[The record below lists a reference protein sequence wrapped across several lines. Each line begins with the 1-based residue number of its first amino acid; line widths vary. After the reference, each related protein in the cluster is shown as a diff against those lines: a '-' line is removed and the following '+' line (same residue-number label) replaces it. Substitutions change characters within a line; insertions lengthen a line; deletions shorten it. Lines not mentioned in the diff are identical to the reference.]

1 MANQVYASPGV
12 YTSEKDLTFTTETLG
27 VTTLGLVGETLKG
40 PAFQPMFISNYD
52 DFKLKFGG
60 TNPEKFSGTQIVK
73 YELPYIGKSYL
84 TQSNQ
89 LYVTRVLGLSG
100 YDAGRG
106 YSIRTI
112 GGMVSTGLTVT
123 ATTTTSLNFIAT
135 TGGTITVTDGIYS
148 GQTLLDAVATI
159 VDISK
164 TKFQTGF
171 NSFFSLTDPTTKDWY
186 KNNAL
191 YYGVLL
197 TGSTAVTGFYDASRG
212 SGASGHTFSSGITS
226 ATTLSYIDSY
236 TYPSVDTDETEYI
249 LQNEFEFDENND
261 NFDST
266 GFMLTTWNITGITGG
281 YSGVTYI
288 QQTSYV
294 APVNETFHKK
304 TIAILRSRGSYSA
317 DILSFNITGASNVIL
332 TGTTNVDNNPY
343 ATFTVSGKTATN
355 TNFTYEVSL
364 DQTQSN
370 YIKKVLGTNAYDKST
385 HLFVDETYDASLKMG
400 WNTGQ
405 IYGIHP
411 TLVDINNWNFNKT
424 QYQSPITPFF
434 VSELRGGLP
443 QRLFRFISI
452 SDGQS
457 ANTEIKVSI
466 ANLSFSTMTF
476 DVIVRS
482 FNDSDKSVVILE
494 RFSGL
499 SMDESQTNYI
509 GRLIGTIDNKYPLL
523 SSYIVVDMDPN
534 APADALPCGF
544 EGYQMRTNSIT
555 DISGTTYCGVVEL
568 PYKTKYYVAGEVIST
583 PPGSSTII
591 SSGDKVRKS
600 YLGFS
605 DIDYGYDADL
615 LKFKGLYNSN
625 GDWGNGSEWPTKTTG
640 FHMDVN
646 AASILDVSGDT
657 VFTAGDS
664 SYSSST
670 DEADTNNEY
679 YDIKTRKFTALF
691 SGGFDGWDIYRKTRT
706 NTNTYKIGRTGFVAS
721 GFDTY
726 DDQAYF
732 ETYGSFGISDYYATF
747 LGVLSFQNPEETSI
761 NILATPGI
769 DIVNNSDLCTDT
781 IEVVEESRKDSI
793 YLPTLPDI
801 TLFNNTDP
809 GNSESWFQTSQVI
822 DVLDGVDI
830 DSNYTAVYYP
840 WIQINDSENN
850 ANVFIPPTAEVV
862 RNLAYTDNV
871 AYPWFATAGYNRGLV
886 NCIRARM
893 SLDQASRD
901 ALYPAR
907 INPIATFSDVGT
919 VIWGNRNLQVANS
932 ALNRLN
938 IRRLLL
944 QARKLIMAVA
954 NRLLFDPND
963 AAVRSQFLSLVNPI
977 LDNIRKERGLTD
989 FRVTLTSL
997 ANEKDRNTMTGK
1009 IFIKP
1014 TPTLE
1019 FIELTF
1025 VVTPETVSFDNI
1037 T

>member
-52 DFKLKFGG
+52 EFKLKFGG
-60 TNPEKFSGTQIVK
+60 TSPEKFSGTQIVK
-73 YELPYIGKSYL
+73 YELPYIAKSYL

-89 LYVTRVLGLSG
+89 LFVTRVLGLSG
-100 YDAGRG
+100 YDAGIG
-106 YSIRTI
+106 YAIRTI
-112 GGMVSTGLTVT
+112 GGIDSDNLVVSGATGS
-123 ATTTTSLNFIAT
+123 TTNLYFVADIS
-135 TGGTITVTDGIYS
+135 GGTITVSGGTYS
-148 GQTLLDAVATI
+148 GQTLLTAVGT
-159 VDISK
+159 VTNTDT
-164 TKFQTGF
+164 TKYSTSF
-171 NSFFSLTDPTTKDWY
+171 NSFFGLTGTLSSNSWY
-186 KNNAL
+186 KNDIL
-191 YYGVLL
+191 YWNIITTGLSDYYTTDRNSKPL
-197 TGSTAVTGFYDASRG
+197 TSASGSTSPNFVDAYVYDSDIEETTYQLNNEFTYTESSDNFLSSG
-212 SGASGHTFSSGITS
+212 YMLYSHSISTTGASTN
-226 ATTLSYIDSY
+226 YY
-236 TYPSVDTDETEYI
+236 
-249 LQNEFEFDENND
+249 
-261 NFDST
+261 
-266 GFMLTTWNITGITGG
+266 TGITKVLNI
-281 YSGVTYI
+281 SHT
-288 QQTSYV
+288 
-294 APVNETFHKK
+294 APVITDFHKR
-304 TIAILRSRGSYSA
+304 TIALLRSRGTYSSNV
-317 DILSFNITGASNVIL
+317 LNFNVTGSSNVIL
-332 TGTTNVDNNPY
+332 SSTTNIKNNPY
-343 ATFTVSGKTATN
+343 GTFTISGKTRTN
-355 TNFTYEVSL
+355 TTFTYDVSL
-364 DQTQSN
+364 DSTQGN
-370 YIKKVLGTNAYDKST
+370 YIKKVLGSDAFDKST
-385 HLFVDETYDASLKMG
+385 NLFVDELYDSSLSMG
-400 WNTGQ
+400 WNTGKV
-405 IYGIHP
+405 YGLHETIVGVN
-411 TLVDINNWNFNKT
+411 TWGSNKT
-424 QYQSPITPFF
+424 QYQSPMTPFLI
-434 VSELRGGLP
+434 SELRGGLP

-452 SDGQS
+452 SDGNS
-457 ANTEIKVSI
+457 ANTEIKASI

-476 DVIVRS
+476 DVIVRAY
-482 FNDSDKSVVILE
+482 NDSDKSVVILE
-494 RFSGL
+494 KYSNL
-499 SMDESQTNYI
+499 SMDETKTNYI
-509 GRLIGTIDNKYPLL
+509 GKMIGTIDNKYPLL
-523 SSYIVVDMDPN
+523 SSYIVVDMDPS

-544 EGYQMRTNSIT
+544 EGYQMRTANLTNIT
-555 DISGTTYCGVVEL
+555 GTSYCGVIEL
-568 PYKTKYYVAGEVIST
+568 PYKTKYYVAGEVTAT
-583 PPGSSTII
+583 PPNAASVI
-591 SSGDKVRKS
+591 SSGDKVRKT

-605 DIDYGYDADL
+605 DIDYGYDNDL
-615 LKFKGLYNSN
+615 LKFKGLYGSN
-625 GDWGNGSEWPTKTTG
+625 GNWGNGSEWSSLTTG

-646 AASILDVSGDT
+646 ASGITNSSGNT
-657 VFTAGDS
+657 VFTVGVS

-670 DEADTNNEY
+670 DEADTTNAY
-679 YDIKTRKFTALF
+679 YDIKTRKFTVLF
-691 SGGFDGWDIYRKTRT
+691 SGGYDGWDIYRKTRT
-706 NTNTYKIGRTGFVAS
+706 NTNSYKIGGSSFSAGGFA
-721 GFDTY
+721 TY
-726 DDQAYF
+726 TDQAYYD
-732 ETYGSFGISDYYATF
+732 TYGSFGTSDYYATF
-747 LGVLSFQNPEETSI
+747 LGVLTYQNAEETSI
-761 NILATPGI
+761 NIMATPGI
-769 DIVNNSDLCTDT
+769 DIINNSNLCADT
-781 IEVVEESRKDSI
+781 IEVMEEKRKDSI

-801 TLFNNTDP
+801 QLYNNTDP
-809 GNSESWFQTSQVI
+809 GNSESWLHTNEII
-822 DVLDGVDI
+822 DALDAVDI

-919 VIWGNRNLQVANS
+919 VIWGNRNLQIANS

>member
-52 DFKLKFGG
+52 EFKLKFGG
-60 TNPEKFSGTQIVK
+60 TSPEKFSGTQIVK
-73 YELPYIGKSYL
+73 YELPYIAKSYL

-89 LYVTRVLGLSG
+89 LFVTRVLGLSG
-100 YDAGRG
+100 YDAGIG
-106 YSIRTI
+106 YAIRTI
-112 GGMVSTGLTVT
+112 GGIDGDNLVVSGDTGS
-123 ATTTTSLNFIAT
+123 TTNLYFVADIS
-135 TGGTITVTDGIYS
+135 GGTITVSGGTYS
-148 GQTLLDAVATI
+148 GQTLLTAVGT
-159 VDISK
+159 VTNTDT
-164 TKFQTGF
+164 TKYSTSF
-171 NSFFSLTDPTTKDWY
+171 NSFFGLTGTLSSNSWY
-186 KNNAL
+186 KNDIL
-191 YYGVLL
+191 YWNIITTGLSTYYTGVRNSSPL
-197 TGSTAVTGFYDASRG
+197 TSASGSTTPNLVDAYIYDG
-212 SGASGHTFSSGITS
+212 VI
-226 ATTLSYIDSY
+226 
-236 TYPSVDTDETEYI
+236 DETTYQ
-249 LQNEFEFDENND
+249 LNNEFTYTESSD
-261 NFDST
+261 NFLSGGYMLFSHSIGATGVST
-266 GFMLTTWNITGITGG
+266 NYYTGITKVLNI
-281 YSGVTYI
+281 SHT
-288 QQTSYV
+288 
-294 APVNETFHKK
+294 APVIEDFHKR
-304 TIAILRSRGSYSA
+304 TIALLRSRGTYSS
-317 DILSFNITGASNVIL
+317 DVLNFNVTGSSNVVL
-332 TGTTNVDNNPY
+332 SSTTNIKNNPY
-343 ATFTVSGKTATN
+343 GTFTISGKTRTD
-355 TNFTYEVSL
+355 TTFTYDVSL
-364 DQTQSN
+364 DSTQGN
-370 YIKKVLGTNAYDKST
+370 YIKKVLGSEAFDKST
-385 HLFVDETYDASLKMG
+385 NLFVDELYDSSLSMG
-400 WNTGQ
+400 WNTGKV
-405 IYGIHP
+405 YGLHETIVGVN
-411 TLVDINNWNFNKT
+411 TWGSNKT
-424 QYQSPITPFF
+424 QYQSPMTPFL

-452 SDGQS
+452 SDGNS
-457 ANTEIKVSI
+457 ANTEIKASI

-476 DVIVRS
+476 DVIVRAY
-482 FNDSDKSVVILE
+482 NDSDKSVVMLE
-494 RFSGL
+494 KYSGL
-499 SMDESQTNYI
+499 SMDETKTNYI
-509 GRLIGTIDNKYPLL
+509 GKMIGTIDNKYPLL
-523 SSYIVVDMDPN
+523 SSYIVVDMDPS

-544 EGYQMRTNSIT
+544 EGYQMRTANLTSIT
-555 DISGTTYCGVVEL
+555 GTSYCGVIEL
-568 PYKTKYYVAGEVIST
+568 PYKTKYYVAGEVTAT
-583 PPGSSTII
+583 PPNAASVI
-591 SSGDKVRKS
+591 SSGDKVRKT

-605 DIDYGYDADL
+605 DIDYGYDNDL
-615 LKFKGLYNSN
+615 LKFKGLYGSN
-625 GDWGNGSEWPTKTTG
+625 GNWGNGSEWSSLTTG

-646 AASILDVSGDT
+646 ASGITDSSGNT
-657 VFTAGDS
+657 VFTAGES

-670 DEADTNNEY
+670 DEADTTNAY
-679 YDIKTRKFTALF
+679 YDIKTRKFTVLF
-691 SGGFDGWDIYRKTRT
+691 SGGYDGWDIYRKTRT
-706 NTNTYKIGRTGFVAS
+706 NTNSYKIGGTSFSAGGFA
-721 GFDTY
+721 TY
-726 DDQAYF
+726 TDQAYY
-732 ETYGSFGISDYYATF
+732 ETYGSFGTSDYYATF
-747 LGVLSFQNPEETSI
+747 LGVLTYQNAEETSI
-761 NILATPGI
+761 NIMATPGI
-769 DIVNNSDLCTDT
+769 DIVNNSNLCTDT
-781 IEVVEESRKDSI
+781 IEVIEERRKDSI

-801 TLFNNTDP
+801 QLYNNTDP
-809 GNSESWFQTSQVI
+809 GNSESWLHTNEII
-822 DVLDGVDI
+822 DALDAVDI

-919 VIWGNRNLQVANS
+919 VIWGNRNLQIANS